1 MKTKKAATPAAR
13 RTPRVAATARNATPA
28 TDETTPIVA
37 PTIDGTLAQAEA
49 ATIDVTF
56 ADLGLTAPML
66 KALSDAG
73 YKRPTPIQ
81 AQAVPLALKGRDL
94 IGLAMTGTG
103 KTAAFVI
110 PIIERLL
117 GGPHR
122 TRALILTPTRELCV
136 QVEESFRKYGKHS
149 GLGVIPV
156 YGGVG
161 YEPQVKALRAGVDV
175 VVATPGRLLDHLE
188 KQNVVLDEVEIL
200 VLDEADRMLDMGFA
214 PQINRIVAQ
223 LHAYR
228 QTLLFS
234 ATMPP
239 EVEALARKYLRK
251 PVVVQVGRRSGAA
264 TTVQH
269 FVYPCPKD
277 KKTSLLTELLKKESL
292 DSVLVFTRTKHGA
305 DRLVRHLHVR
315 GIKAEAIHGNK
326 TQNARQRA
334 LENFRNEK
342 MPVLV
347 ATDIASR
354 GIDIDGISHVV
365 NYDLTHE
372 PETYVHRI
380 GRTARAGASGAA
392 IALCD
397 PEELPN
403 LRAIERLIRRA
414 IPVKTDHPIYSA
426 PTPKQFDHA
435 DERSGEQRHEHRPR
449 RSHAVAPQRHAAERT
464 PHTGPASSRG
474 SHATSRASHAPS
486 PAPTHARHAAPRA
499 AATATATASRPAS
512 SGRPQRPGHRKG
524 QGQPGRGV
532 R

>member
-1 MKTKKAATPAAR
+1 MKTKKAASPAAR
-13 RTPRVAATARNATPA
+13 RTPRAAMATAAREAAPVQAVAAA
-28 TDETTPIVA
+28 A
-37 PTIDGTLAQAEA
+37 PGGELAAAEA
-49 ATIDVTF
+49 ATIDITF

-66 KALSDAG
+66 EALSDAG
-73 YKRPTPIQ
+73 YQRPTPIQ
-81 AQAVPLALKGRDL
+81 AQAVPLALKGRDI

-117 GGPHR
+117 GGPRR

-149 GLGVIPV
+149 GLTVIPV

-161 YEPQVKALRAGVDV
+161 YDPQVKALRGGVDV

-188 KQNVVLDEVEIL
+188 KQNVVLDEIEVL

-223 LHAYR
+223 LHSYR

-277 KKTSLLTELLKKESL
+277 KKTSLLVELLKKESL

-305 DRLVRHLHVR
+305 DRVVKVLEKA
-315 GIKAEAIHGNK
+315 GINAGAMHADK
-326 TQNARQRA
+326 TQGQRTKA
-334 LENFRNEK
+334 LDDFKKAKLR
-342 MPVLV
+342 VLV
-347 ATDIASR
+347 ATDIAQR
-354 GIDIDGISHVV
+354 GLDISGISHVINFDV
-365 NYDLTHE
+365 PQQAED
-372 PETYVHRI
+372 YVHRI
-380 GRTARAGASGAA
+380 GRTG
-392 IALCD
+392 
-397 PEELPN
+397 
-403 LRAIERLIRRA
+403 
-414 IPVKTDHPIYSA
+414 
-426 PTPKQFDHA
+426 
-435 DERSGEQRHEHRPR
+435 
-449 RSHAVAPQRHAAERT
+449 
-464 PHTGPASSRG
+464 
-474 SHATSRASHAPS
+474 
-486 PAPTHARHAAPRA
+486 RA
-499 AATATATASRPAS
+499 AATGDAYTFMCADEIAMVKSIERIV
-512 SGRPQRPGHRKG
+512 
-524 QGQPGRGV
+524 GQPIPRISVVGYDFGT
-532 R
+532 

>member
-1 MKTKKAATPAAR
+1 MKTKKAASPAAR
-13 RTPRVAATARNATPA
+13 RTPRAAMATAAREAAPVQAVAAA
-28 TDETTPIVA
+28 A
-37 PTIDGTLAQAEA
+37 PGGELAAAEA
-49 ATIDVTF
+49 ATIDITF

-66 KALSDAG
+66 EALSDAG
-73 YKRPTPIQ
+73 YQRPTPIQ
-81 AQAVPLALKGRDL
+81 AQAVPLALKGRDI

-117 GGPHR
+117 GGPRR

-149 GLGVIPV
+149 GLTVIPV

-161 YEPQVKALRAGVDV
+161 YDPQVKALRGGVDV

-188 KQNVVLDEVEIL
+188 KQNVVLDEIEVL

-223 LHAYR
+223 LHSYR

-277 KKTSLLTELLKKESL
+277 KKTSLLVELLKKESL

-305 DRLVRHLHVR
+305 DRVVKALEKA
-315 GIKAEAIHGNK
+315 GINAGAMHADK
-326 TQNARQRA
+326 TQGQRTKA
-334 LENFRNEK
+334 LDDFKKAKLR
-342 MPVLV
+342 VLV
-347 ATDIASR
+347 ATDIAQR
-354 GIDIDGISHVV
+354 GLDISGISHVINFDV
-365 NYDLTHE
+365 PQQAED
-372 PETYVHRI
+372 YVHRI
-380 GRTARAGASGAA
+380 GRTG
-392 IALCD
+392 
-397 PEELPN
+397 
-403 LRAIERLIRRA
+403 
-414 IPVKTDHPIYSA
+414 
-426 PTPKQFDHA
+426 
-435 DERSGEQRHEHRPR
+435 
-449 RSHAVAPQRHAAERT
+449 
-464 PHTGPASSRG
+464 
-474 SHATSRASHAPS
+474 
-486 PAPTHARHAAPRA
+486 RA
-499 AATATATASRPAS
+499 AATGDAYTFMCADEIAMVKSIERIV
-512 SGRPQRPGHRKG
+512 
-524 QGQPGRGV
+524 GQPIPRISVVGYDFGT
-532 R
+532 